1 MPSSTSP
8 IYDSANRGW
17 PLIDEVRELLR
28 YRNLLWQLILRN
40 IKTRY
45 KRSVLG
51 IVWTMVHPLMMM
63 IVLTLAFSHV
73 WRITLPNYSVY
84 VLSGLLL
91 WNFFSQT
98 TNSAMSELLWGGN
111 LIHRIYMPRSV
122 FAATALGTSLVNL
135 FLSLPA
141 LLIMM
146 LASGMPLRPSLLFV
160 PVAILLAS
168 MFTMGVGLILSTMVI
183 YFADV
188 FEMFQILLLSWF
200 YLQPLMYPISII
212 PEAYHGLFRLNPMYH
227 FLNIF
232 RMPIYEGQLAPL
244 RDIGIAA
251 LIAITTLLLGW
262 WIFTRKADQFAYR
275 V

>member
-1 MPSSTSP
+1 MKS
-8 IYDSANRGW
+8 IN
-17 PLIDEVRELLR
+17 
-28 YRNLLWQLILRN
+28 
-40 IKTRY
+40 K
-45 KRSVLG
+45 
-51 IVWTMVHPLMMM
+51 H
-63 IVLTLAFSHV
+63 
-73 WRITLPNYSVY
+73 
-84 VLSGLLL
+84 LLL
-91 WNFFSQT
+91 PSC
-98 TNSAMSELLWGGN
+98 
-111 LIHRIYMPRSV
+111 Y
-122 FAATALGTSLVNL
+122 
-135 FLSLPA
+135 

-160 PVAILLAS
+160 PIAILLAS